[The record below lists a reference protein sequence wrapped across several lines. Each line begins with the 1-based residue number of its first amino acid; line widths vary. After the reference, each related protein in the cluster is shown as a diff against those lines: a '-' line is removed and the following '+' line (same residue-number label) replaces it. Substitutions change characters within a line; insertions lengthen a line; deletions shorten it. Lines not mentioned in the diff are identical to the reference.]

1 MYLGVVF
8 LIGVIESFPEHPTL
22 TSLCTQV
29 AVFFPLGGW
38 YFLMQDGWNRFRNY
52 SSGQKCLSVIYVQ
65 ALVLILLILAVA
77 AYEFEP
83 VVGILATSYFLGLG
97 FLAMRWF
104 IRQVRGLLTLR
115 KEKTTAELL
124 HLRSQV
130 NPHFFFNMLNNL
142 YGTVGQDSDKAQQL
156 ILKLSDLM
164 RYGIYEGQKETVSLM
179 SEINYLENYVAL
191 HRLRYHKQIDV
202 DFRHELADEN
212 RQVMPLLFII
222 LLENAFKHGVEN
234 LRKDA
239 FVSVRMWTSPDTI
252 HFRVKNNFDVE
263 ARSETPGI
271 GLQNLKRRL
280 ALAYP
285 DRHIY
290 RIEETEDTYTAELT
304 LKAT

>member
-1 MYLGVVF
+1 MFWFLGMAMVLF
-8 LIGVIESFPEHPTL
+8 L
-22 TSLCTQV
+22 
-29 AVFFPLGGW
+29 
-38 YFLMQDGWNRFRNY
+38 
-52 SSGQKCLSVIYVQ
+52 
-65 ALVLILLILAVA
+65 LAMST
-77 AYEFEP
+77 YEFEP

-263 ARSETPGI
+263 ARNETPGI

-290 RIEETEDTYTAELT
+290 RIDETEDTYTAELT